1 MRRHPQGR
9 GVTRPDLTRASLRML
24 LRDSEAFL
32 LAALAPILFLLVF
45 SLYDL
50 TIAPDGALGVGG
62 TELDYFDY
70 VLPGV
75 LAMGLMQFTMVGI
88 AASVARF
95 RETQVLRRLTATP
108 VSPLAFIAGQ
118 VFARLAVSV
127 GQVFLLLGT
136 GLLLGGTIVGNPMWL
151 VLLSILGNLSFLA
164 LGFAIAGRAP
174 TVDAANNL
182 AGLLTLPLMFL
193 SGMFFPIASLP
204 APIRVVAEWL
214 PITPLI
220 DGMRAVAL
228 EGVGITALGSEVAL
242 LAVWVVLSFAVARLS
257 FRMGGP
263 VRRVVRRSRRRGR
276 RPPRPRRHAPCHSAG
291 ASSPYENDHSHR
303 AAAAAPRGGRRPR
316 ADTAVA
322 QRVLDP

>member
-1 MRRHPQGR
+1 MRQ
-9 GVTRPDLTRASLRML
+9 TLDLTWASMKML

-50 TIAPDGALGVGG
+50 TIAPNGALGVGG

-88 AASVARF
+88 AGSVARF
-95 RETQVLRRLTATP
+95 REMQVLRRLTATP

-118 VFARLAVSV
+118 VFARLAVSIV
-127 GQVFLLLGT
+127 QVFLLLGT
-136 GLLLGGTIVGNPMWL
+136 GVLLGGTIVGNPLWL
-151 VLLSILGNLSFLA
+151 VVLAILGNLSFLA
-164 LGFAIAGRAP
+164 LGFAVAGRAP

-204 APIRVVAEWL
+204 GPVRAVAEWL

-220 DGMRAVAL
+220 DGMRGVAL
-228 EGVGITALGSEVAL
+228 EGVGIGSLGSELAL
-242 LAVWVVLSFAVARLS
+242 LSIWVVLSFAVARLS

-263 VRRVVRRSRRRGR
+263 TQRAARRTRRRTATT
-276 RPPRPRRHAPCHSAG
+276 PATTALDQHAAVPV
-291 ASSPYENDHSHR
+291 
-303 AAAAAPRGGRRPR
+303 AAAAAATPTSESRG
-316 ADTAVA
+316 
-322 QRVLDP
+322 

>member
-1 MRRHPQGR
+1 MTEPTATTTATTPAATTTTTPPATTTTTWRWTPMRQ
-9 GVTRPDLTRASLRML
+9 TLDLTWASLRML

-50 TIAPDGALGVGG
+50 TIAPTGALAVGG
-62 TELDYFDY
+62 AELDYFDY

-88 AASVARF
+88 AGSVARF

-127 GQVFLLLGT
+127 VQVFLLLGT
-136 GLLLGGTIVGNPMWL
+136 GVLLGGTIVGNPMWL
-151 VLLSILGNLSFLA
+151 VLLAVLGNLSFLA
-164 LGFAIAGRAP
+164 LGFAVAGRAP

-204 APIRVVAEWL
+204 GPVRVVAEWL

-228 EGVGITALGSEVAL
+228 DGVGIGALGSEVAL
-242 LAVWVVLSFAVARLS
+242 LALWVVLSFALARLS

-263 VRRVVRRSRRRGR
+263 ARREIRRTRRQAASTATAL
-276 RPPRPRRHAPCHSAG
+276 APSQAVPAAVSAPATES
-291 ASSPYENDHSHR
+291 AS
-303 AAAAAPRGGRRPR
+303 
-316 ADTAVA
+316 
-322 QRVLDP
+322 

>member
-1 MRRHPQGR
+1 
-9 GVTRPDLTRASLRML
+9 
-24 LRDSEAFL
+24 
-32 LAALAPILFLLVF
+32 
-45 SLYDL
+45 
-50 TIAPDGALGVGG
+50 
-62 TELDYFDY
+62 
-70 VLPGV
+70 
-75 LAMGLMQFTMVGI
+75 MVGI
-88 AASVARF
+88 AGSVARF

-127 GQVFLLLGT
+127 VQVFLLLGT
-136 GLLLGGTIVGNPMWL
+136 GVLLGGTIVGNPLWL
-151 VLLSILGNLSFLA
+151 VVLAVLGNLSFLA
-164 LGFAIAGRAP
+164 LGFAVAGRAP

-204 APIRVVAEWL
+204 GPVRVVAEWL

-228 EGVGITALGSEVAL
+228 DGASLGSLGSEVAL

-263 VRRVVRRSRRRGR
+263 TRRMIRRAQREATS
-276 RPPRPRRHAPCHSAG
+276 PTSARLDG
-291 ASSPYENDHSHR
+291 ASGVPVG
-303 AAAAAPRGGRRPR
+303 AP
-316 ADTAVA
+316 ASETSS
-322 QRVLDP
+322 